1 MQQHPTPTPSICKI
15 QIFDFRKLFFQ
26 GNSGG
31 RLSKIGKLFQVDFVK
46 ELGKPTQRGSAAVVA
61 LVANICCGDGNQN
74 CITHSRLLPLPQGDA
89 EQIHALQVDHQRTRR
104 VHPTE
109 LFYPVSGARELSA
122 QRGRRR
128 LLPAAE
134 RVLCSQRDANGAA
147 NIQGAPTT
155 PFQT

>member
-46 ELGKPTQRGSAAVVA
+46 ELGKPRQRGSAAVVA

-122 QRGRRR
+122 
-128 LLPAAE
+128 
-134 RVLCSQRDANGAA
+134 
-147 NIQGAPTT
+147 
-155 PFQT
+155 

>member
-1 MQQHPTPTPSICKI
+1 
-15 QIFDFRKLFFQ
+15 
-26 GNSGG
+26 
-31 RLSKIGKLFQVDFVK
+31 V
-46 ELGKPTQRGSAAVVA
+46 
-61 LVANICCGDGNQN
+61 
-74 CITHSRLLPLPQGDA
+74 
-89 EQIHALQVDHQRTRR
+89 QIHALQVDHQRTRR

-134 RVLCSQRDANGAA
+134 RVLSSQRDANGAA

-155 PFQT
+155 PSQT

>member
-1 MQQHPTPTPSICKI
+1 MPSICKI

-46 ELGKPTQRGSAAVVA
+46 ELGKPRQRGSAAVVA

-74 CITHSRLLPLPQGDA
+74 CITRSRLLPLPQGDA
-89 EQIHALQVDHQRTRR
+89 VQIHALQVDHQRTRR

-122 QRGRRR
+122 
-128 LLPAAE
+128 
-134 RVLCSQRDANGAA
+134 
-147 NIQGAPTT
+147 
-155 PFQT
+155 